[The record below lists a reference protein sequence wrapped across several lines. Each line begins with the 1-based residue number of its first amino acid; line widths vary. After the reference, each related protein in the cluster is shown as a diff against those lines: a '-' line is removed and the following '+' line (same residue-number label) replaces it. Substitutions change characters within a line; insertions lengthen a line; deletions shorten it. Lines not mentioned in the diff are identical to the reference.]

1 MLEGCRV
8 RMLQKRLLHLL
19 HVELVDF
26 PCVQGVQPLWS
37 GNSFPYFVVFLLLL
51 LLKGSAVQENETKC
65 EQGLQE
71 GSRENALQ
79 DSNVSHFWEN

>member
-19 HVELVDF
+19 HVELVEF

-37 GNSFPYFVVFLLLL
+37 GNCFPYFVVFLLLL

-79 DSNVSHFWEN
+79 DSNVFHFWEN